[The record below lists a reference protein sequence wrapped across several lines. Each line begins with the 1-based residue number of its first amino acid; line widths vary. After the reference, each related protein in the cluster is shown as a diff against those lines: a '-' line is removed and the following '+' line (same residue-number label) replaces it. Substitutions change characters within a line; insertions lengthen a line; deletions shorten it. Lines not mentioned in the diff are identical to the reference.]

1 MSLQKKKT
9 ESNEIII
16 DNIFSYNISL
26 DIINEKEDLEPKSVE
41 ECRRKN
47 DWPK

>member
-1 MSLQKKKT
+1 M

-26 DIINEKEDLEPKSVE
+26 DIINENENLEPKSVE
-41 ECRRKN
+41 ECQCMNEKKQSRQN
-47 DWPK
+47 